1 MRRQA
6 GQWRQGGGVL
16 GVLLWIIVAIFVI
29 GLLVVLGAGALIF

>member
-1 MRRQA
+1 MEQP
-6 GQWRQGGGVL
+6 QEWRQRGGVL

>member
-16 GVLLWIIVAIFVI
+16 AVLLWIIVAIFVI